1 MKFGRTS
8 LILLNL
14 PAENY
19 NVLHGLS
26 YIKCKILSVL
36 LFSVVF
42 FVLSCRSDSING
54 INNLNGH
61 ELKQKSFRLN
71 QLSSKTVQGI
81 NHTGLSP
88 RLYAGILDN
97 GDTVS
102 TLINIRSDILNS
114 HQICESDSI
123 GDFKLILN
131 TLTTLTSDDATEHYI
146 SKDLLIIIPYI
157 DESPIEETEIL
168 SNINITSLISH
179 YNGNEL
185 DGSFIELS
193 KNKIEIDL
201 MNYDNSLFNHI
212 CIDEKNIGL
221 KISYL
226 PDEENIEKFI
236 EILSSDIMTTNAN
249 PTLNIEYFMD
259 EEDSVMINRYS
270 IDQIYWGN
278 SLSGENSMNNPIF
291 IDDSSMSQWGMVYL
305 FDINSDSNDEPPNYN
320 ELQINTNIITDNL
333 NSELE
338 VVEIKTILNSSIEME
353 SISFSLGNVIAFSGK
368 TDPNEDNEPDGTE
381 LNESYDL
388 GELYDDFGIDNC
400 PDSLETGDENNL
412 CSLSISIY
420 NPSCLFDKFIS

>member
-1 MKFGRTS
+1 MSLKKQVVKFGRIS
-8 LILLNL
+8 LIPLNL

-71 QLSSKTVQGI
+71 QLSSRTVQGL

-146 SKDLLIIIPYI
+146 IKDLLTIIPYI

-179 YNGNEL
+179 YNGN
-185 DGSFIELS
+185 
-193 KNKIEIDL
+193 
-201 MNYDNSLFNHI
+201 
-212 CIDEKNIGL
+212 
-221 KISYL
+221 
-226 PDEENIEKFI
+226 
-236 EILSSDIMTTNAN
+236 
-249 PTLNIEYFMD
+249 
-259 EEDSVMINRYS
+259 
-270 IDQIYWGN
+270 
-278 SLSGENSMNNPIF
+278 
-291 IDDSSMSQWGMVYL
+291 
-305 FDINSDSNDEPPNYN
+305 
-320 ELQINTNIITDNL
+320 
-333 NSELE
+333 
-338 VVEIKTILNSSIEME
+338 
-353 SISFSLGNVIAFSGK
+353 
-368 TDPNEDNEPDGTE
+368 
-381 LNESYDL
+381 
-388 GELYDDFGIDNC
+388 
-400 PDSLETGDENNL
+400 
-412 CSLSISIY
+412 
-420 NPSCLFDKFIS
+420 